1 MVHSEST
8 TFFFVNNNNN
18 NFLCIVTKNKIKQ
31 VVSEYNKI
39 IFRDL
44 T

>member
-1 MVHSEST
+1 VHST
-8 TFFFVNNNNN
+8 TSFIFFVNNNN

-31 VVSEYNKI
+31 VVREHNKI

-44 T
+44 M